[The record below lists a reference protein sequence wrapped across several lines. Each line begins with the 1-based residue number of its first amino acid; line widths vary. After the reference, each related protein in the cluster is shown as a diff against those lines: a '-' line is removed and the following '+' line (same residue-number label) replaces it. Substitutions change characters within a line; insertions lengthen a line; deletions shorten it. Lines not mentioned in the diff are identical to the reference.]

1 MTRNSDLR
9 QFLGAAVT
17 DGRVV
22 ESMDALEQAL
32 GEGSPKR
39 IQTLNLHHLDLFERH
54 PSFREATRRAGA
66 WTADG
71 WPVELALRRFG
82 SRTERVTGRELCG
95 HLAYD
100 RPSLP
105 APRGS
110 HSSGRPEE
118 SGDRFGELLARSG
131 RELVVRE
138 HGAIAD
144 WWVEGLVGDVLARG
158 ATLVLVAVSP
168 PDGELIA
175 ERVARLLTGHRSV
188 VIGVGGA
195 VDIAAGLRKT
205 APAAVSGAGLEWLW
219 RLGQEPRRMAS
230 RYLRDGLPA
239 FARLAVAVSRR

>member
-1 MTRNSDLR
+1 MRRNSDLR

-22 ESMDALEQAL
+22 ESMEALERAL
-32 GEGSPKR
+32 GKGSPKR

-54 PSFREATRRAGA
+54 PSFREATRRSNA
-66 WTADG
+66 WAADG
-71 WPVELALRRFG
+71 WPVELALKRFG
-82 SRTERVTGRELCG
+82 SHTERVTGRELCG
-95 HLAYD
+95 RLAYD
-100 RPSLP
+100 PSF
-105 APRGS
+105 APGTTRIALLGAS
-110 HSSGRPEE
+110 EE
-118 SGDRFGELLARSG
+118 SGDRFGELLARTG

-144 WWVEGLVGDVLARG
+144 WWVEGLVGDVLARD
-158 ATLVLVAVSP
+158 ASLVLVAVSP

-175 ERVARLLTGHRSV
+175 DQVARLLTGHRSV

-195 VDIAAGLRKT
+195 VDMAAGLRKT

-219 RLGQEPRRMAS
+219 RLAQEPRRMAS